1 MIYSHALELIG
12 KTPVIKLNNLVDKD
26 SASVYVKL
34 EGANP
39 GGSSK
44 DRAAKELI
52 EAAERDGRLRPGG
65 TIIESSSGNLAIGLA
80 LVGQLKGYRVVCV
93 VDPKISDVNLSII
106 KAFGAETHMV
116 REPDENGN
124 YLLARIDAAR
134 TLSESQEN
142 SLWTNQ
148 YNNPDSPEAYRRT
161 IAQEIFED
169 FGRELDWAVMPVGT
183 AGLVTGCSQGLKE
196 RIPDIEILAVD
207 AVGSVT
213 FGTPS
218 SKRMLTGIGA
228 ATVPGNLQ
236 PELYNEVVHVSDAP
250 AFHTTRLLA
259 IREGLLVGGSSG
271 AAAYAAAE
279 LARTLPPSK
288 KVLVVLPD
296 RGDRYFNTIFS
307 NVWLEEN
314 GMHLTAARAV

>member
-1 MIYSHALELIG
+1 MIYNHALEMIG
-12 KTPVIKLNNLVDKD
+12 NTPVVKLNNLVDKGG
-26 SASVYVKL
+26 SAVYVKL
-34 EGANP
+34 EGVNP

-44 DRAAKELI
+44 DRAAKEMI

-80 LVGQLKGYRVVCV
+80 LVARLKGYKIVCV
-93 VDPKISDVNLSII
+93 VDPKVSDVNLSII
-106 KAFGAETHMV
+106 RAFGAETHMV

-124 YLLARIDAAR
+124 YLLARISAAR
-134 TLSESQEN
+134 DLAESHEN

-148 YNNPDSPEAYRRT
+148 YNNPDSPEAYRST

-169 FGRELDWAVMPVGT
+169 FDGDLDWVVLPVGT
-183 AGLVTGCSQGLKE
+183 AGLVTGCTQGLKD
-196 RIPDIEILAVD
+196 RNPDIEILAVD

-218 SKRMLTGIGA
+218 GKRTLTGIGA
-228 ATVPGNLQ
+228 AMVPGNLQ
-236 PELYNEVVHVSDAP
+236 PDLYDEVVHVSDAP
-250 AFHTTRLLA
+250 AFHTTRMLA
-259 IREGLLVGGSSG
+259 THEGLLVGGSSG
-271 AAAYAAAE
+271 AAVYAATE

-307 NVWLEEN
+307 DVWLEQN
-314 GMHLTAARAV
+314 GVDLAAAQAG